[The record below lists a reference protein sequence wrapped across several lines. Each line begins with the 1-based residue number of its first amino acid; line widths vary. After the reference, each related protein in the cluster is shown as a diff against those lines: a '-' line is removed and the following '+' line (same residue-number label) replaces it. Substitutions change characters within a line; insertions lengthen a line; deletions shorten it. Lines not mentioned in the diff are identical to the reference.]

1 MSVRPRPAPSS
12 AAASVRV
19 LPWLL
24 PLLLGLG
31 GCDQVGT
38 QLGIQT
44 PGLNAAKREADAKA
58 TGAACRHAGRAIEDC
73 YSLNPRLDRA
83 AIYTGWRE
91 MNEYMTENK
100 IEPISPVVPP
110 PPPEPTE
117 EEKAAAAEEKA
128 SAARAAKAAEAKAR
142 KEAARKKA
150 EAEENGE
157 DEEDTE
163 SAPAKSSGKAAH

>member
-1 MSVRPRPAPSS
+1 MSVRAPRPALP
-12 AAASVRV
+12 ARL

-44 PGLNAAKREADAKA
+44 PGLSAAKREADAKA

-100 IEPISPVVPP
+100 IEPITPVVPP

-117 EEKAAAAEEKA
+117 EEKAAAAEAKA
-128 SAARAAKAAEAKAR
+128 SAERAARASEAKAR

-157 DEEDTE
+157 EVAEEDAQTE
-163 SAPAKSSGKAAH
+163 PAKGKGKAAH